1 MSLAMQVE
9 QPSPIKPQDNLE
21 RVRRDP
27 ALANCPAFEGPFG
40 PRPLIYADHTA
51 SGRVLDLIEDAV
63 RGQIAPSYANTHSEA
78 AYGGRRTGALREA
91 ARQSIRRNV
100 GATDN
105 HAVIF
110 AGSGATAGINRLVSV
125 LGLTLPSDRG
135 LRDLLLAQVAPRDRP
150 VVLVGP
156 YEHHSNE
163 LPWRESLAEVVR
175 IPLAANGQPC
185 QATIKASLEQYY
197 DRPLLLG
204 AFSAAS
210 NVTGIKTDIRA
221 LARLLH
227 QHNALCVVDY
237 AAGAP
242 YLDVDMSLSG
252 PGQNDHLDAI
262 VLSPHKFAGGPGAS
276 GLLVAD
282 RAMFRIAR
290 PSAPGGGTVR
300 FVTPD
305 SHAYLDDVQAREEAG
320 TPAIIGDIRAGLV
333 LQLKADMG
341 MEAIDAAETAAVE
354 RTLRYFA
361 DHPALRLLGS
371 TEADRV
377 AIFSFNIAADGEM
390 LHHGLV
396 VAMLNDV
403 FGIQARGGCSCAG
416 PYGHDLLG
424 IGAEV
429 SGQYR
434 DLVDDGLEVMKPGW
448 VRVGFPPVMQ
458 ASEIDYVLDALGFLG
473 ERGLDLMGLYH
484 AEPAT
489 GHWTLK
495 AAKPAPVINLDA
507 LCLWRD
513 EATGYM
519 PKVSAPSAAEIFA
532 QASRLADAGRAEGHV
547 DCCSLPDNTKRLRW
561 FHL

>member
-1 MSLAMQVE
+1 MSHALQTANFHTE
-9 QPSPIKPQDNLE
+9 APIDILE

-40 PRPLIYADHTA
+40 ARPLVYADYTA
-51 SGRVLDLIEDAV
+51 SGRMLDLIEDAV
-63 RGQIAPSYANTHSEA
+63 RSQIGPSYANTHSEA

-91 ARQSIRRNV
+91 ARQCIRHNV
-100 GATDN
+100 GATAS

-110 AGSGATAGINRLVSV
+110 AGSGATAGINRLVAV
-125 LGLTLPSDRG
+125 LGLSLPCDRH
-135 LRDLLLAQVAPRDRP
+135 LRDLLLAQIDPANRP

-185 QATIKASLEQYY
+185 KAAITAALEEHRH
-197 DRPLLLG
+197 RPLLLG

-221 LARLLH
+221 IARLLH
-227 QHNALCVVDY
+227 HYNGLCVVDY

-242 YLDVDMSLSG
+242 YLDIDMG
-252 PGQNDHLDAI
+252 PSAQGQDDHLDAI
-262 VLSPHKFAGGPGAS
+262 VLSPHKFIGGPGAS
-276 GLLVAD
+276 GLLIAD
-282 RAMFRIAR
+282 RSMFRIVR

-300 FVTPD
+300 FVSPD
-305 SHAYLDDVQAREEAG
+305 SHAYLDDVEAREEAG

-341 MEAIDAAETAAVE
+341 MAAIDAAEAMAVE
-354 RTLRYFA
+354 RVLKFFNE
-361 DHPALRLLGS
+361 HPALELLGS

-377 AIFSFNIAADGEM
+377 AIFSFNIAAEGQI

-396 VAMLNDV
+396 VTMLNDL

-416 PYGHDLLG
+416 PYGHELLG
-424 IGAEV
+424 IDNAV
-429 SGQYR
+429 SAQYR
-434 DLVDDGLEVMKPGW
+434 ELIDDGLELMKPGW
-448 VRVGFPPVMQ
+448 VRIGFPPVMR
-458 ASEIDYVLDALGFLG
+458 AAEIDYVLDALAFIAA
-473 ERGLDLMGLYH
+473 RGLDLMTYYQVDQASGQWSLSAAE
-484 AEPAT
+484 AEPET
-489 GHWTLK
+489 TLD
-495 AAKPAPVINLDA
+495 P
-507 LCLWRD
+507 LCLWRHPAQTS
-513 EATGYM
+513 ATAST
-519 PKVSAPSAAEIFA
+519 PPSTAEIFA
-532 QASRLADAGRAEGHV
+532 YAKRLADAGHSPQRAE
-547 DCCSLPDNTKRLRW
+547 CCTLPDQAKPLRW